1 MQILC
6 TLFDSNYLSRGLA
19 CYESLVDSCKKFHLY
34 VFAFDELS
42 FRILTDLNL
51 DSVTVI
57 PLKDFESK
65 ELLSV
70 KPLRT
75 RGEYCWTCTPFTI
88 DHVLINY
95 GHDHCTYIDADLFYY
110 KDPQILLN
118 QMGENSVLIT
128 PHYYTPKYDQSRT
141 SGVFCV
147 QHVVFKNDSRGLI
160 VLDWW
165 KAACMDWCYA
175 HFEDGK
181 FGDQKYLD
189 TWPTK
194 FEGIYVSENIGEGV
208 APWNIQQWKKTQ
220 QDNIIFY
227 HYHALSLH
235 PWIAFLG
242 FYEFPAW
249 VGGSLYKPYIEKLRA
264 IDNKLLKYEGYKSC
278 FKRPDFK
285 RILRY
290 CYELVKFKNNILRH

>member
-19 CYESLVDSCKKFHLY
+19 CHGSLVSEGINFHLY
-34 VFAFDELS
+34 IFAFDDLSLKILNDLEL
-42 FRILTDLNL
+42 N
-51 DSVTVI
+51 SVTVVS
-57 PLKDFESK
+57 LKEFESK

-70 KPLRT
+70 KASRS

-88 DHVLINY
+88 DYVLKNY

-110 KDPQILLN
+110 KTPEKLLE

-128 PHYYTPKYDQSRT
+128 PHHYTPKYDQSLT
-141 SGVFCV
+141 SGIFCV
-147 QHVVFKNDSRGLI
+147 QHVVFRNDPKGQR

-165 KAACMDWCYA
+165 KAACLEWCFA
-175 HFEDGK
+175 RFEDGK

-189 TWPTK
+189 TWPTQ

-208 APWNIQQWKKTQ
+208 APWNIQQWSKPQ
-220 QDNIIFY
+220 QDKIIFY
-227 HYHALSLH
+227 HFHALSLH
-235 PWIAFLG
+235 PWIAFFG
-242 FYEFPAW
+242 YYEFPAW
-249 VGGSLYKPYIEKLRA
+249 VRNSLYRPYIEKLRN

-290 CYELVKFKNNILRH
+290 CYEIIKFKNNILRF